1 MSKKKEIVDHENSTF
16 YHNKLLAASKK
27 LGQIIE
33 ARKKVGIYTFDL
45 ENIKKDIDNTIEF
58 LECIKK

>member
-16 YHNKLLAASKK
+16 YLNKLLEASEK

-33 ARKKVGIYTFDL
+33 ARKRVGIYPFDL